1 MSLQRRPGGGL
12 VEVEDGPEAIGKLV
26 AGPSATGSYL
36 VGEFDVEKV
45 GIGKP
50 VGSLAAD
57 ALNLAS
63 KKWDLGLPEMVAAE
77 TPEH

>member
-1 MSLQRRPGGGL
+1 MVGRAAGGEL
-12 VEVEDGPEAIGKLV
+12 IETNDPAESIGKLV
-26 AGPSATGSYL
+26 AGPSTIGSYI
-36 VGEFDVEKV
+36 VGEFDVAKV

-63 KKWDLGLPEMVAAE
+63 DKWDLGLPAMVAAE
-77 TPEH
+77 APD